1 MVRLND
7 VLLKRA
13 DIKRIAANHGANHVT
28 LFGSVVRGEETPTSD
43 IDLLVDL
50 EPNRSLLDRIALK
63 QELEDFLGRPVD
75 VINRKS
81 LDPAIREQILKD
93 RVEL

>member
-7 VLLKRA
+7 VLSKRVQ
-13 DIKRIAANHGANHVT
+13 IKEIAGRHGAHGVA
-28 LFGSVVRGEETPTSD
+28 LFGSVTRGQATEDSD

-50 EPNRSLLDRIALK
+50 DDDRSLLDRIALK
-63 QELEDFLGRPVD
+63 QELEDFLGRRVD

-81 LDPAIREQILKD
+81 LQPALARQILQE

>member
-7 VLLKRA
+7 LLLKRTE
-13 DIKRIAANHGANHVT
+13 IKHIAGRHGGRGVAV
-28 LFGSVVRGEETPTSD
+28 FGSLARGQGTENSD

-50 EPNRSLLDRIALK
+50 DDDRSLLDRIALK
-63 QELEDFLGRPVD
+63 HELEDFLGRPVD

-81 LDPAIREQILKD
+81 IDPLIREQILRE
-93 RVEL
+93 RVDL